1 MQSYLFRTKK
11 KKPEGA
17 SFFVRTRSQPI
28 RTIAKLPVRI
38 KIRVEQGMSIH
49 EKLKSRVI
57 ELKTLGM
64 PREEIVSRLKI
75 SRKTVRKAIDTN
87 KDSNR

>member
-1 MQSYLFRTKK
+1 
-11 KKPEGA
+11 
-17 SFFVRTRSQPI
+17 
-28 RTIAKLPVRI
+28 
-38 KIRVEQGMSIH
+38 
-49 EKLKSRVI
+49 LKSRVI